1 MLVDSHCH
9 LTDERLEKKLEDVF
23 KGMEVEGVKRVMVA
37 SGSVKDSKAV
47 VGLVKRFNEVD
58 GVVGIHPEMVG
69 KSSFDVEVEIKKLE
83 ELIEKEQEFI
93 KGIGEIGLDFY
104 YDKEKKSKEVQI
116 RLFEEQLGLAKR
128 KNLPVVIHM
137 RDAEEEMR
145 MVLKNFDGLRGMFHC
160 WSGDKNMLKF
170 VLDRGF
176 YVSVAGNVTFKNADK
191 LRDLVKLIPK
201 ESLLLETDSPY
212 LSPEPARGG
221 LNEPKNV
228 KILAKFVAGLR
239 KVKTPDLI
247 EQTGKNYL
255 CLFG

>member
-1 MLVDSHCH
+1 
-9 LTDERLEKKLEDVF
+9 
-23 KGMEVEGVKRVMVA
+23 
-37 SGSVKDSKAV
+37 
-47 VGLVKRFNEVD
+47 
-58 GVVGIHPEMVG
+58 
-69 KSSFDVEVEIKKLE
+69 
-83 ELIEKEQEFI
+83 
-93 KGIGEIGLDFY
+93 
-104 YDKEKKSKEVQI
+104 
-116 RLFEEQLGLAKR
+116 
-128 KNLPVVIHM
+128 
-137 RDAEEEMR
+137 
-145 MVLKNFDGLRGMFHC
+145 MFHC

-239 KVKTPDLI
+239 IVETPDLI